1 MPWRTITADSVLAEF
16 VPAEAAMLQATQN
29 SLTGLSNTLT
39 DVIKEYVGA
48 LAAVGKPVNN
58 DGSVPDQLRRHI
70 IAKAKWTWL
79 RQFPKLPAFKTKER
93 ADAAAEADRIYAQ
106 LCNNTFGA
114 VEAPYGTDITT
125 GNWNSQP
132 KLIMRTMPTPQPS
145 LQFQQMPT
153 LSPLYANPN
162 ADGDFVETNS
172 PGVPQPPLNLSAA
185 GNNMFITLTW
195 LPALNGLT
203 YNIYRGT
210 STGGELATPI
220 ATGITGT
227 NYKDSGLTN
236 GVTYFYQVTSVNG
249 PMESNLSNEV
259 NATPGHPFTKPK
271 ADFSSTGITM
281 DSN

>member
-29 SLTGLSNTLT
+29 SLTGLSSTLT

-48 LAAVGKPVNN
+48 LAAVGKPVTN

-145 LQFQQMPT
+145 VQFQQTPT

-162 ADGDFVETNS
+162 AQDDFVETNS
-172 PGVPQPPLNLSAA
+172 PGVPQTPQNFSAA
-185 GNNMFITLTW
+185 ANNAAVVLTW
-195 LPALNGLT
+195 LPALNAAT

-210 STGGELATPI
+210 SPGGELATPI
-220 ATGITGT
+220 ATGISGT
-227 NYKDSGLTN
+227 DYKDSGLTN
-236 GVTYFYQVTSVNG
+236 GVTYYYQVSAVNG
-249 PMESNLSNEV
+249 AMESNLSLEAS
-259 NATPGHPFTKPK
+259 ATPLAT
-271 ADFSSTGITM
+271 IL
-281 DSN
+281 